1 MLDFVVT
8 IGPATRDIAVLKLLL
23 EKGATIFR
31 LNFSHNVYG
40 WYDELF
46 KDLTTLKAEFPD
58 LKVLADISG
67 PSLRIITPEQKEIA
81 AVKGETLTFEDN
93 SPTSCQFTLAGVLP
107 QFPANSILIFGE
119 GYGRAKILENTGTKM
134 VVEFLEDFTV
144 KHRMHLH
151 TSIHLKT
158 AAITEKDWAD
168 LHYLLDKP
176 IDLIALSFVQERS
189 TLDEVRSFLT
199 KEGKLVPIVSKI
211 ETQAALDNLDELAQA
226 SDWLMVARGDLALE
240 AELIDLPK
248 NQAKIIAAGQKAGKP
263 VIVATQ
269 MLYSMVHNPMPSR
282 AEINDIFHAVR
293 GGANGLMLSDETT
306 VGKFPIQALSYL
318 KQIGE
323 NALA

>member
-8 IGPATRDIAVLKLLL
+8 IGPATRDVNILSMLL

-31 LNFSHNVYG
+31 LNFSHNVHA

-46 KDLTTLKAEFPD
+46 KDLTILKKTYPQ

-67 PSLRIITPEQKEIA
+67 PSLRIITPEQKEFA
-81 AVKGETLTFEDN
+81 AMKGQKLIFEDN
-93 SPTSCQFTLAGVLP
+93 NPQACQFTLNGVLP
-107 QFPANSILIFGE
+107 QFPAGSTLIFGE
-119 GYGRAKILENTGTKM
+119 GYGRGQILENTGTKIT
-134 VVEFLEDFTV
+134 VEFMEDFTV

-151 TSIHLKT
+151 TSVHLKT

-168 LHYLLDKP
+168 LNYVLDKP
-176 IDLIALSFVQERS
+176 IDMIALSFVQERS
-189 TLDEVRSFLT
+189 TLDEVRAFLT
-199 KEGKLVPIVSKI
+199 KAGKLVPLVSKI
-211 ETQAALDNLDELAQA
+211 ETQAAMDNLTILAQA

-240 AELIDLPK
+240 ADLIDLPK
-248 NQAKIIAAGQKAGKP
+248 NQEKIIQAGQKAGKP

-269 MLYSMVHNPMPSR
+269 MLYSMVQNPMPSR

-293 GGANGLMLSDETT
+293 GGASGLMLSDETT

-318 KQIGE
+318 KLIGE